1 MAPLRKARCSLAE
14 VLTLSQ
20 QQSLDQLEA
29 RIETGLTEFVKVG
42 AALWEICEG
51 RLYRGVGR
59 ERTFAG
65 YCRERWDMTPRH
77 AYRLIEAAVLVTEL
91 RPLGHILPSSE
102 RQSRALAKAGRERLP
117 RLWSELSAN
126 DHQPTTAEIEEAVR
140 RSGVAVPPPRE
151 ALLGRVKSAEAEAA
165 REAKRLGD
173 RDRIAAGE
181 RALRKAVK
189 FYEGLGGELGGAVV
203 ALLRQALAASVVIA
217 A

>member
-1 MAPLRKARCSLAE
+1 VAE
-14 VLTLSQ
+14 VLTLSEHQ
-20 QQSLDQLEA
+20 ALDQLEA
-29 RIETGLTEFVKVG
+29 RIETGLDEFVKVG

-140 RSGVAVPPPRE
+140 RSCVPVPPPRE
-151 ALLGRVKSAEAEAA
+151 ALLERVKSAEAEAA
-165 REAKRLGD
+165 REARRLGD

-189 FYEGLGGELGGAVV
+189 LYEGLGDLAEPVLLEL
-203 ALLRQALAASVVIA
+203 RRALAASVQLVA
-217 A
+217 